1 MQRIKRDDTVL
12 VIAGRDRG
20 KRGTVRRVFPRD
32 ERLIVQGVNMIKRH
46 TRPRPPT
53 QPGGI
58 IEREAP
64 LHISNVMLICAACD
78 RPVRVG
84 FRTRENGVKVR
95 VCRSCGEDID

>member
-64 LHISNVMLICAACD
+64 LHISNVMLICTACD